1 MTAAVFE
8 TMLVEDGRVRLLD
21 RHLGRLALSEVPE
34 PLIREVRKLVA
45 RLTTAASEPV
55 VVRIDV
61 TGGRVLARPRDPR
74 APTPVPGL
82 LVEAYDPGDRTRERK
97 RSDRAWADAAETA
110 AGGEA
115 LLVSPRGLVGE
126 TTRANVFAIL
136 GDTVVTPALAG
147 ILPGV
152 TRSWAIERLG
162 AVERPLTL
170 AELRG
175 ADGAFLTTAGRGIV
189 LLADVDGGP
198 IPVHPLI
205 AQLQEAWR
213 QL

>member
-1 MTAAVFE
+1 MAAVFE
-8 TMLVEDGRVRLLD
+8 TMLIEAGRVRLLD
-21 RHLGRLALSEVPE
+21 CHLGRLAASEVPE
-34 PLIREVRKLVA
+34 PVIEEVRELVA

-61 TGGRVLARPRDPR
+61 AAGRVLARPR
-74 APTPVPGL
+74 APCTPGPVSGL

-97 RSDRAWADAAETA
+97 RTERAWADAAETA

-115 LLVSPRGLVGE
+115 LLVSIQGLVGE

-152 TRSWAIERLG
+152 TRLWAIERLG
-162 AVERPLTL
+162 AVERALTL
-170 AELRG
+170 EELRG

-189 LLADVDGGP
+189 VLADVDGSP
-198 IPVHPLI
+198 IPVHPLVE
-205 AQLQEAWR
+205 QLRDAWR
-213 QL
+213 LL